1 MLGYLAPSF
10 GVSSSSSEAGDR
22 GVSKDLF
29 VAEIIQSEAD
39 EGNPFAQELIKDS
52 RSFLGVASIRSARA
66 ARLRKGAMKASRMGY
81 HGLARM
87 GMEAARAEDANATM
101 YAAQVTSLV
110 RRSHGSMFG
119 YITPEEERQ
128 QRRNLFLESL
138 SNEQREGVLN
148 ELLDRVMQ
156 TSVNYGVDDPDA
168 IEVDDKAIDELNAAI
183 QAFGA
188 DLDAV
193 FGAKVFKD
201 VASALRPG
209 LKQLTER
216 VDAIEERIDA
226 LEAGGGSGPRASRRL
241 KKALRRAKRTGVEAP
256 EAPATVE
263 DLEDK
268 KAIIE
273 SKRER
278 VEETL
283 EAAEDA
289 EAASDAMG
297 FVEAG
302 ALVDDP
308 RAELP
313 GVDEA
318 IMLSA
323 DMFGLSEQR
332 RDKIEKRIERL
343 EKKVL
348 ALMEKGASDKKIEAI
363 QNRIE
368 RLQNKLDEAEEG
380 KVSEESLPDALVT
393 KQPKAYS
400 KDEFLSSFFGA
411 EGTPRRAF
419 VGFFTRRAEAM
430 GVDVGGMHAQ
440 FGAAEADNTR
450 RNLSEFFA
458 DVGLSASVAFNPE
471 LKKAVREARENARMA
486 FAVDAKRDRFQS
498 ARRDY
503 LDALERSRDF
513 VRQVGR
519 YKRGRGEMPEL
530 PSRITNFLVR
540 SGDADYRY
548 RKSGNG
554 YEVYKISGKKRL
566 EFRYFESS
574 PKRLPGTF
582 SPDPFKGWSVDNPT
596 AVYQDV
602 PTQPGILQYKSRGP
616 SVAKL
621 QSDLLVLGL
630 FPDKG
635 EVDGVFGRRTF
646 EALAKFQRSQ
656 GLPET
661 GVLDAT
667 TQARLAAAVDVEEGG
682 PKSMLAA
689 RRKRS
694 AGTEVSGLYAYAYG
708 Y

>member
-39 EGNPFAQELIKDS
+39 DGNPFAQELIKDS
-52 RSFLGVASIRSARA
+52 RAFLGVASIRSARA

-110 RRSHGSMFG
+110 RRSHGGLFG
-119 YITPEEERQ
+119 FITPEEERQ
-128 QRRNLFLESL
+128 QRRNMFLEGL

-156 TSVNYGVDDPDA
+156 TSINYGVDDPDA
-168 IEVDDKAIDELNAAI
+168 VEVDDKAVDELNAAI

-193 FGAKVFKD
+193 FGANVFKD
-201 VASALRPG
+201 IGSALRPAITK
-209 LKQLTER
+209 LKDR
-216 VDAIEERIDA
+216 VDDLEERIDA
-226 LEAGGGSGPRASRRL
+226 LESGGGSKRKLDRKAKRAM
-241 KKALRRAKRTGVEAP
+241 RRAKRAGVEAP
-256 EAPATVE
+256 EAPASVE
-263 DLEDK
+263 ELEDK
-268 KAIIE
+268 KAVVA
-273 SKRER
+273 SKAER
-278 VEETL
+278 AEETL

-297 FVEAG
+297 FVEAS

-308 RAELP
+308 RADLP
-313 GVDEA
+313 GLDEA
-318 IMLSA
+318 LAISA
-323 DMFGLSEQR
+323 DLFGLSEQR
-332 RDKIEKRIERL
+332 REKIEKRIERL

-348 ALMEKGASDKKIEAI
+348 TLMEKGASEKRIASI
-363 QNRIE
+363 QKRIE
-368 RLQNKLDEAEEG
+368 RLQSKIDEAEEG

-440 FGAAEADNTR
+440 FGAAQADDTR

-458 DVGLSASVAFNPE
+458 DVGLSASTAFNPE
-471 LKKAVREARENARMA
+471 LKRAVREARENARLA

-519 YKRGRGEMPEL
+519 FKRGRGEMPTL

-540 SGDADYRY
+540 SGDNDYRY
-548 RKSGNG
+548 RKAGNG
-554 YEVYKISGKKRL
+554 YEVYRVSGKKRL

-574 PKRLPGTF
+574 PKRLPGKF
-582 SPDPFKGWSVDNPT
+582 SPDSFTGWSVDNPT
-596 AVYQDV
+596 AIYQEV
-602 PTQPGILQYKSRGP
+602 PTTKAKLAYKSRGP

-630 FPDKG
+630 LPDKG
-635 EVDGVFGRRTF
+635 EVDGIFGRRTY
-646 EALAKFQRSQ
+646 EALAQFQRSQ
-656 GLPET
+656 GIPET
-661 GVLDAT
+661 GTLDEA
-667 TQARLAAAVDVEEGG
+667 TQARLDAAVRAEEAG
-682 PKSMLAA
+682 PRPMLAA
-689 RRKRS
+689 RRKRG
-694 AGTEVSGLYAYAYG
+694 ADTAVSGMYAYAYG